1 MIDKQ
6 QVKAFLTTIESESRP
21 GRRRAFSLLEV
32 VVAVGLATLFSAMV
46 FRMFS
51 DSNSSQQRATADL
64 NMQSRVLTSQNR
76 IVRMVREGTDF
87 IIPEIGEKS
96 PALFFADFD
105 GNIQVLYQEKD
116 AALSKSTGKD
126 LYKLMHYKV
135 EVKKFNI
142 GSPGFDPK
150 MSRVIAENLRDI
162 SFLISNANTVNVTA
176 SFATENRDFQTM
188 FEVGL
193 LNSGEVE

>member
-1 MIDKQ
+1 
-6 QVKAFLTTIESESRP
+6 
-21 GRRRAFSLLEV
+21 
-32 VVAVGLATLFSAMV
+32 
-46 FRMFS
+46 
-51 DSNSSQQRATADL
+51 
-64 NMQSRVLTSQNR
+64 
-76 IVRMVREGTDF
+76 MVREGTDF